1 MEEEKMYV
9 LWTLMIGWGFYLN
22 KMEILAILLFL
33 MFLLLSDTRK
43 ICWRYISIAIITL
56 LFNLL
61 VFNLGYFDKNLI
73 SVTFLI
79 TEALVSAN
87 LSEYLSRLC
96 INRLVEIYLFVSVS
110 FLTFVGITILL
121 SSVTSDYIYIHKIYV
136 YNALIFV
143 PSFLLMS
150 IQMVKKITGS
160 RIKMRVWNH

>member
-1 MEEEKMYV
+1 
-9 LWTLMIGWGFYLN
+9 
-22 KMEILAILLFL
+22 MEILAILLFL

-43 ICWRYISIAIITL
+43 ICWRYISIAMITC

-73 SVTFLI
+73 SYTFLI

-87 LSEYLSRLC
+87 LSEYLGRL
-96 INRLVEIYLFVSVS
+96 NVNSLMEIYLFVSVS
-110 FLTFVGITILL
+110 FLVFVGITILL
-121 SSVTSDYIYIHKIYV
+121 SNITSDYIYVHNLYV

>member
-1 MEEEKMYV
+1 MYV

-43 ICWRYISIAIITL
+43 ICWRYISITIITL

-121 SSVTSDYIYIHKIYV
+121 SSVTSDYIYIHNLYV

>member
-1 MEEEKMYV
+1 MYV

-87 LSEYLSRLC
+87 LSEYLGRL
-96 INRLVEIYLFVSVS
+96 NVNSLMEIYLFVSVS
-110 FLTFVGITILL
+110 FLVFVGITILL
-121 SSVTSDYIYIHKIYV
+121 SNITSDYIYVHNLYV

-143 PSFLLMS
+143 PSFLLAS
-150 IQMVKKITGS
+150 KQLFKKLTAS
-160 RIKMRVWNH
+160 RIKMGVWNH

>member
-1 MEEEKMYV
+1 MYV

-22 KMEILAILLFL
+22 KMEVLAILLFL

-43 ICWRYISIAIITL
+43 ICWRYISIAIMTL

-79 TEALVSAN
+79 IEALVSAN

-110 FLTFVGITILL
+110 FLVFVGITILL
-121 SSVTSDYIYIHKIYV
+121 SNITSDYIYVHSLYV

-143 PSFLLMS
+143 PSFLLAS
-150 IQMVKKITGS
+150 KQLFKKLTAS
-160 RIKMRVWNH
+160 RIKMGVWNH

>member
-1 MEEEKMYV
+1 MYV

-22 KMEILAILLFL
+22 KMEVLAILLFL

-56 LFNLL
+56 LFNIL

-121 SSVTSDYIYIHKIYV
+121 SSVTSDYIYIHNLYV

-143 PSFLLMS
+143 PSFLLVS
-150 IQMVKKITGS
+150 IQLFKKLTAS
-160 RIKMRVWNH
+160 RIKMGVWNH

>member
-1 MEEEKMYV
+1 MYV

-33 MFLLLSDTRK
+33 MFLLLTDTRK

-73 SVTFLI
+73 SVTFLM

-121 SSVTSDYIYIHKIYV
+121 SSVTSDYIYIHNLYV

>member
-1 MEEEKMYV
+1 MYV

-43 ICWRYISIAIITL
+43 ICWRYISIAIITC

-73 SVTFLI
+73 SYTFLI

-121 SSVTSDYIYIHKIYV
+121 SSVTSDYIYIHNLYV

>member
-1 MEEEKMYV
+1 MYV
-9 LWTLMIGWGFYLN
+9 LWTLMIGWCFYLN

-121 SSVTSDYIYIHKIYV
+121 SSVTSDYIYIHNLYV

>member
-1 MEEEKMYV
+1 MYV

-43 ICWRYISIAIITL
+43 ICWRYISITIMTL

-121 SSVTSDYIYIHKIYV
+121 SSVTSDYIYIHNLYV

-143 PSFLLMS
+143 PSFLLIS
-150 IQMVKKITGS
+150 VQMLKKITGS

>member
-1 MEEEKMYV
+1 MYV

-22 KMEILAILLFL
+22 KMEVLAILLFL

-56 LFNLL
+56 LFNIL
-61 VFNLGYFDKNLI
+61 VFNLGYFDKNLM

-121 SSVTSDYIYIHKIYV
+121 SSVTSDYIYIHNLYV

>member
-1 MEEEKMYV
+1 MYV

-22 KMEILAILLFL
+22 KMEVLAILLFL

-56 LFNLL
+56 LFNIL

-121 SSVTSDYIYIHKIYV
+121 SSVTSDYIYIHNLYV

-143 PSFLLMS
+143 PSFLLIS
-150 IQMVKKITGS
+150 VQMIKKITGS

>member
-1 MEEEKMYV
+1 MYV

-43 ICWRYISIAIITL
+43 ICWRYISIAIMTL

-96 INRLVEIYLFVSVS
+96 INNLVEIYLFVSVN

-121 SSVTSDYIYIHKIYV
+121 SSVTSDYIYIHNLYV

>member
-1 MEEEKMYV
+1 MYV

-110 FLTFVGITILL
+110 FLVFVGITILL
-121 SSVTSDYIYIHKIYV
+121 SSVTSDYIYIHNLYV

>member
-1 MEEEKMYV
+1 MYV

-43 ICWRYISIAIITL
+43 ICWRYISIAMITC

-110 FLTFVGITILL
+110 FLTFVGISILL
-121 SSVTSDYIYIHKIYV
+121 SSVTSDYIYIHNLYV

-143 PSFLLMS
+143 PSFLLAS
-150 IQMVKKITGS
+150 IQLFKKITAS
-160 RIKMRVWNH
+160 RIKMGVWNH

>member
-1 MEEEKMYV
+1 MEV
-9 LWTLMIGWGFYLN
+9 
-22 KMEILAILLFL
+22 LAILLFL

-43 ICWRYISIAIITL
+43 ICWRYIGIAMITC

-73 SVTFLI
+73 SYTFLI

-87 LSEYLSRLC
+87 LSEYLGRL
-96 INRLVEIYLFVSVS
+96 IMNSLMEIYLFVSVS

-121 SSVTSDYIYIHKIYV
+121 SSVTSDYIYIHNLYV

-143 PSFLLMS
+143 PSFLLIS
-150 IQMVKKITGS
+150 VQMIKKITYS

>member
-1 MEEEKMYV
+1 MYV

-43 ICWRYISIAIITL
+43 ICWRYIGIAIITL
-56 LFNLL
+56 VFNII

-73 SVTFLI
+73 SITFLI

-87 LSEYLSRLC
+87 LSEYLGRL
-96 INRLVEIYLFVSVS
+96 NVNSLMEIYLFVSVS

-121 SSVTSDYIYIHKIYV
+121 SSVTSDYIYIHNLYV

-143 PSFLLMS
+143 PSFLLAS
-150 IQMVKKITGS
+150 KQLFKKLTAS
-160 RIKMRVWNH
+160 RIKMGVWNH

>member
-1 MEEEKMYV
+1 MYV

-22 KMEILAILLFL
+22 KMEVLAILLFL

-121 SSVTSDYIYIHKIYV
+121 SSVTNDYIYIHNLYV

>member
-1 MEEEKMYV
+1 
-9 LWTLMIGWGFYLN
+9 
-22 KMEILAILLFL
+22 MEILAILLFL

-121 SSVTSDYIYIHKIYV
+121 SSVTSDYIYIQNLYV

>member
-1 MEEEKMYV
+1 MYV

-43 ICWRYISIAIITL
+43 ISWRYISIAIITL
-56 LFNLL
+56 LFNIL

-121 SSVTSDYIYIHKIYV
+121 SSVTSDYIYIHNLYV

>member
-1 MEEEKMYV
+1 MYV

-22 KMEILAILLFL
+22 KMEVLAILLFL

-56 LFNLL
+56 LFNIL

-96 INRLVEIYLFVSVS
+96 INNLVEIYLFVSVS

-121 SSVTSDYIYIHKIYV
+121 SSVTSDYIYIHNLYV

-143 PSFLLMS
+143 PSFFLAS
-150 IQMVKKITGS
+150 IQLFKKLTAS
-160 RIKMRVWNH
+160 RIKMGVWNH

>member
-1 MEEEKMYV
+1 MYV

-121 SSVTSDYIYIHKIYV
+121 PSVTSDYIYIHNLYV

>member
-1 MEEEKMYV
+1 MYV

-56 LFNLL
+56 LFNIL

-73 SVTFLI
+73 SITFLI

-121 SSVTSDYIYIHKIYV
+121 SSVTSDYIYIHNLYV

-143 PSFLLMS
+143 PSFLLIS
-150 IQMVKKITGS
+150 VQMLKKITGS

>member
-1 MEEEKMYV
+1 MYV

-61 VFNLGYFDKNLI
+61 VFNLGYFDKNLM

-110 FLTFVGITILL
+110 FLTFVSITILL
-121 SSVTSDYIYIHKIYV
+121 SSVTSDYIYIHNLYV

>member
-1 MEEEKMYV
+1 MYV

-87 LSEYLSRLC
+87 LSEYLGRL
-96 INRLVEIYLFVSVS
+96 NVNSLMEIYLFVSVS

-121 SSVTSDYIYIHKIYV
+121 SSVTSDYIYIHNLYV

-143 PSFLLMS
+143 PSFLLAS
-150 IQMVKKITGS
+150 IQLFKKLTAS
-160 RIKMRVWNH
+160 RIKMGVWNH